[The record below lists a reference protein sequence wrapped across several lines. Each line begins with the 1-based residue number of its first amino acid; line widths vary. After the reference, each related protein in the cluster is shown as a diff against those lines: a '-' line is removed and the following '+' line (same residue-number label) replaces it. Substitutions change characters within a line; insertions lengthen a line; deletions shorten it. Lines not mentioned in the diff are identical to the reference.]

1 MSELVSQS
9 VSYLIRC
16 YHCNQDKGKDGK
28 WGISDGKGDG
38 KDRSGKGYGKDRGGK
53 GKGKADGKGDGK
65 GKGRRGGKLGT
76 VIGAP
81 Y

>member
-28 WGISDGKGDG
+28 WGISD
-38 KDRSGKGYGKDRGGK
+38 RSGKGYGKDRGGK

-65 GKGRRGGKLGT
+65 VKGRRGGKSGT